1 MKKNEEKQKL
11 FLNNRAKFEYTLL
24 DTFEAGIVLTGEEI
38 KSVRAGHFS
47 ITDCYAY
54 IKNNECFLRNSYIK
68 TYDNAYITNKNH
80 DEKRDRKLLLH
91 KVEIRKIKKK
101 IETEKLTLV
110 PTKAY
115 FVKGNLKVEIRL
127 AKGKKLYDKRETIK
141 QRDVE
146 RANKQ
151 KFAEQY

>member
-47 ITDCYAY
+47 ITDCYAC

-151 KFAEQY
+151 KFAEQ

>member
-1 MKKNEEKQKL
+1 MKKNEENQKL
-11 FLNNRAKFEYTLL
+11 FLNNGAKFEYTLL
-24 DTFEAGIVLTGEEI
+24 GTFEAGILVTGEEI

-47 ITDCYAY
+47 ISDCYAY

-101 IETEKLTLV
+101 IETENLTLV

-115 FVKGNLKVEIRL
+115 FVKSNLKVEICL
-127 AKGKKLYDKRETIK
+127 AKGKKLYDKRESIK
-141 QRDVE
+141 QRDIE

-151 KFAEQY
+151 KFSEQY

>member
-91 KVEIRKIKKK
+91 KVEIRKIKRK
-101 IETEKLTLV
+101 IETENLTLV

-127 AKGKKLYDKRETIK
+127 AKGKKLYNKRETIK

-146 RANKQ
+146 RTNKQ